1 MGICTPQ
8 AKRIGEE
15 QRSPANIGIRRVGAP
30 REPYRITLNIP
41 TNSRVIFSEA
51 VVRES
56 RLGIVVL
63 PREAQ
68 VVDKRSITQAK
79 YLTYSCL

>member
-30 REPYRITLNIP
+30 REPYRITLNIS
-41 TNSRVIFSEA
+41 TNGRVIISKA
-51 VVRES
+51 VVIQS
-56 RLGIVVL
+56 GLGIEVL
-63 PREAQ
+63 PWEAR
-68 VVDKRSITQAK
+68 VVDD
-79 YLTYSCL
+79 